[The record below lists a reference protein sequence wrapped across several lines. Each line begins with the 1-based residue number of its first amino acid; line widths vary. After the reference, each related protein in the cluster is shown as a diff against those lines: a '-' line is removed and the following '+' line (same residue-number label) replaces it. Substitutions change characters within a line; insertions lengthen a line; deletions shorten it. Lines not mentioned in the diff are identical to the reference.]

1 MKSERYIDNVLLTKA
16 LANKGE
22 INETLSLLRREKVNK
37 PVIYVGAGTC
47 GLGAGAGKTLNSIK
61 EYVETK
67 SIDAE
72 VLEVGCI
79 GLCAAEPIVDIQIPG
94 HNRVSFSKV
103 TEEKVDDLLD
113 SMFKLEMPVKNEPLY
128 QFNTENGHS
137 WENIVDFENHPY
149 FSKQKRIV
157 LQNCGSI
164 NPVNIDEY
172 IARGGYSSFLSTI
185 ANHKSP
191 EVCDMVEQS
200 GLRGRGGGGFTTGMK
215 WKFALNTP
223 SEQKYL
229 ICNAD
234 EGDPGAFMD
243 RAIIEGDPHRLIEG
257 MMIAAYGIGATKS
270 YIYIRAEYPLA
281 IERLN
286 KALDQAKEYGLLGTD
301 IFGSGI
307 NFDIKVKMGAGAFV
321 CGEETALIASVEGQ
335 RGMPRKRP
343 PFPAASGLWEK
354 PTNINNVET
363 LANIPWIV
371 LNGSSNYAKYGT
383 EKSKGTKVFA
393 LAGKINRSGLAE
405 VPMGM
410 SIRDVIFKVGG
421 GIQNDK
427 KFKAVQMGGPSGG
440 CIPESLIDT
449 IVDYDSVNAT
459 GAIMGSGGMVVM
471 DEDTCMIDVAKFFL
485 DFTEKESCGK
495 CTFCRIGTK
504 RMLEI
509 LNRITEGEGAEGDIE
524 RLEEL
529 AYQIKDSS
537 LCGLGQT
544 APNPVL
550 TTIKYFRHEY
560 EAHINDKKCPAK
572 ACTKLLTYEI
582 IPDMCTG
589 CTVCAKKCP
598 TDAIDGERKEVHFIR
613 EEDCIQCGTCLV
625 KCKFDAIRVY

>member
-1 MKSERYIDNVLLTKA
+1 MENIKIIVGLGSCGIAAGAKKVFDKIDSIKQEQNLDFDLEKTSCIGMCYREPLVEVIDGTGRYMYGDIDEDKATEIIDNHILKHHPIKDYVVNSDQFKTIDNTFIDDQVKITLRNCGYIDP
-16 LANKGE
+16 E
-22 INETLSLLRREKVNK
+22 IIEDYEERDGYRAIKKIAGQQVSRLD
-37 PVIYVGAGTC
+37 VIQT
-47 GLGAGAGKTLNSIK
+47 I
-61 EYVETK
+61 
-67 SIDAE
+67 ID
-72 VLEVGCI
+72 
-79 GLCAAEPIVDIQIPG
+79 
-94 HNRVSFSKV
+94 
-103 TEEKVDDLLD
+103 
-113 SMFKLEMPVKNEPLY
+113 
-128 QFNTENGHS
+128 
-137 WENIVDFENHPY
+137 
-149 FSKQKRIV
+149 
-157 LQNCGSI
+157 
-164 NPVNIDEY
+164 
-172 IARGGYSSFLSTI
+172 
-185 ANHKSP
+185 
-191 EVCDMVEQS
+191 S
-200 GLRGRGGGGFTTGMK
+200 GLRGRGGGGFPTGLK
-215 WKFALNTP
+215 WKFANNNK
-223 SEQKYL
+223 SEDKYI

-243 RAIIEGDPHRLIEG
+243 RSVLEGDPHAVIEG
-257 MMIAAYGIGATKS
+257 MIIGAYAIEATGGV
-270 YIYIRAEYPLA
+270 IYCRAEYPLA
-281 IERLN
+281 IKRLEI
-286 KALDQAKEYGLLGTD
+286 ALQQARAKGYLGTN
-301 IFGSGI
+301 ILGI
-307 NFDIKVKMGAGAFV
+307 HGFNFDIYIKEGAGAFV

-363 LANIPWIV
+363 LANIPWII
-371 LNGSSNYAKYGT
+371 LNGSENYAKYGT

-421 GIQNDK
+421 GIQNNK

-449 IVDYDSVNAT
+449 VVDYDSVNAT

-509 LNRITEGEGAEGDIE
+509 LNRITEGEGVDGDIE

-582 IPDMCTG
+582 IPDKCTG

-598 TDAIDGERKEVHFIR
+598 TDAIDGERKEIHFIR